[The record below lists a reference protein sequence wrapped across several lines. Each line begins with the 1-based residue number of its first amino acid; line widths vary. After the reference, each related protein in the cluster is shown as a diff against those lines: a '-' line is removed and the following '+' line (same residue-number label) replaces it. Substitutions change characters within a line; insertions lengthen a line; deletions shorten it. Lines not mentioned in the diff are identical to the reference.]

1 LLPKKKPRGKDAS
14 TLATDT
20 SDRLLFVSSFPLP
33 EGPTEARRRSP
44 LPPPAGGGGGLD
56 RSRQLGWAGES
67 ASVVV
72 GEGDDPR
79 GDVAGVLSVS
89 GGIEMEGLRRRRP
102 RWQVASAAAGRG
114 SVAGDL
120 GGVVSWGTRRCRCLG
135 GG

>member
-1 LLPKKKPRGKDAS
+1 M
-14 TLATDT
+14 
-20 SDRLLFVSSFPLP
+20 
-33 EGPTEARRRSP
+33 
-44 LPPPAGGGGGLD
+44 
-56 RSRQLGWAGES
+56 
-67 ASVVV
+67 V
-72 GEGDDPR
+72 GEGEDPR
-79 GDVAGVLSVS
+79 GGVAGVLG